1 MAIVS
6 DYTALLTGNN
16 WNSSVGVRPVFVTFS
31 FDTSARSY
39 LADAGYSQA
48 AINSF
53 QPFGSDDQDMARNA
67 LAQWAAST
75 GIYFLEVPAGQGDIS
90 FGRVPRTGA

>member
-48 AINSF
+48 AI
-53 QPFGSDDQDMARNA
+53 
-67 LAQWAAST
+67 
-75 GIYFLEVPAGQGDIS
+75 S
-90 FGRVPRTGA
+90 FGRYDFNLIPDGAGAGLGYYGRVNISSNFATKSEIGREMC